1 MSPIPDPPS
10 RRLMPWPRSVQWLP
24 GAGIARGS
32 QLQLE
37 FSGVTTR
44 RLEQALARWE
54 SARQALAGTADAA
67 SGLVSATTLPLRVS
81 CVRASGEWPALDD
94 DESFNLAID
103 PSGIAVQAAEEWGVL
118 RSLAVLQALLNDDG
132 SLPFCAIDDA
142 PRFPWR
148 GLMLDVARHFLP
160 LADLL
165 RTVDAMALFRLNVLH
180 LHLTDDQ
187 GFRFPS
193 RTHPALASAA
203 AYTPEELTTLVRHAA
218 DRGIRVVPELDMPGH
233 TNSWLDAYP
242 EWGIGYN
249 APSRRFGVHR
259 SCLNPLHPGV
269 LNAVDTLLGEVA
281 EIFPDAYMHFGGDEV
296 HPATWPED
304 PELRAHMDAT
314 GMGTAADLQA
324 GFNAR
329 VIARISA
336 LGRRPMGWDEVL
348 HPGLPSGVTVQ
359 AWRGATARDRA
370 LAAGCD
376 CIVSSHYYLDLFF
389 PADVH
394 YRFDPAAPESNLI
407 ALEDALGEDPRLE
420 HVAEGMRW
428 TRHWRQADAGKIA
441 ALPGR
446 LLGGT
451 ACLWSELVDSAT
463 LDVRL
468 WTRLPALAERFWSP
482 DQVTDLADMR
492 ARLSSSRGLLTRM
505 GIDLAARRNQLLE
518 RAGLARAWWPLV
530 EQLEPVK
537 WYGRLLGAEALAARI
552 AGREMPLAR
561 TYQADTP
568 LDRVVDALPPET
580 FGAEG
585 LRALAARALDARAL
599 ANPGATATVRGRED
613 ASARTS
619 LRALAIS
626 WRDLPRSGAP
636 AELEPLAHSLVAVG
650 GIVLDL
656 LEGRFTAAD
665 AQRALAAH
673 AAPKG
678 EYLLSCVPILMSAI
692 AGQSAVGS
700 G

>member
-10 RRLMPWPRSVQWLP
+10 RRLMPWPRSVEWFP

-32 QLQLE
+32 LLQPA
-37 FSGVTTR
+37 FSGVSTP
-44 RLEQALARWE
+44 RLERGLARWE
-54 SARQALAGTADAA
+54 SARQALANIDGAVSERNSGTT
-67 SGLVSATTLPLRVS
+67 VPLTVH
-81 CVRASGEWPALDD
+81 CARASAEWPALDD
-94 DESFNLAID
+94 DESFRLTIEA
-103 PSGIAVQAAEEWGVL
+103 SGITILAAAEWGVL
-118 RSLAVLQALLNDDG
+118 GSLAVLQALLSDDG

-193 RTHPALASAA
+193 NTYPGLASAA
-203 AYTPEELTTLVRHAA
+203 AYTLEELTTLVQHAA

-242 EWGIGYN
+242 EWGVGYN
-249 APSRRFGVHR
+249 GPSRRFGVHR
-259 SCLNPLHPGV
+259 SCLNPIHSGV
-269 LNAVDTLLGEVA
+269 LDAVDTLLGEVA
-281 EIFPDAYMHFGGDEV
+281 EIFPDAYLHFGGDEV

-304 PELRAHMDAT
+304 PVLRAHMDTT
-314 GMGTAADLQA
+314 GMRTPADLQA
-324 GFNAR
+324 AFNAR

-394 YRFDPAAPESNLI
+394 YRFDPAAPEGNLI

-420 HVAEGMRW
+420 HVAAGMRW
-428 TRHWRQADAGKIA
+428 TRHWRQAEPGKIA
-441 ALPGR
+441 PLPGR
-446 LLGGT
+446 LLGGS

-482 DQVTDLADMR
+482 DHITDPADMQ
-492 ARLSSSRGLLTRM
+492 ARLGSSRRLLASI
-505 GIDLAARRNQLLE
+505 GIDLAAKRDRLLE
-518 RAGLARAWWPLV
+518 RAGLAPTWWPLA

-561 TYQADTP
+561 PYQADTP
-568 LDRVVDALPPET
+568 LDRVVDALPPEAL
-580 FGAEG
+580 GAEG
-585 LRALAARALDARAL
+585 LRALAARALTNL
-599 ANPGATATVRGRED
+599 SATATVRGRED
-613 ASARTS
+613 ESARTALS
-619 LRALAIS
+619 ALAIS
-626 WRDLPRSGAP
+626 WRDLPSAGTP
-636 AELEPLAHSLVAVG
+636 SELEPLADALIEVG
-650 GIVLDL
+650 GIVVDV
-656 LEGRFTAAD
+656 LEGRITAAE

-673 AAPKG
+673 VQPQG
-678 EYLLSCVPILMSAI
+678 EYLLSCVPILVSALAAQASI
-692 AGQSAVGS
+692 GS
-700 G
+700 E

>member
-1 MSPIPDPPS
+1 
-10 RRLMPWPRSVQWLP
+10 VHC
-24 GAGIARGS
+24 A
-32 QLQLE
+32 
-37 FSGVTTR
+37 
-44 RLEQALARWE
+44 
-54 SARQALAGTADAA
+54 
-67 SGLVSATTLPLRVS
+67 
-81 CVRASGEWPALDD
+81 RASAEWPALDD
-94 DESFNLAID
+94 DESFRLTIEA
-103 PSGIAVQAAEEWGVL
+103 SGITVLAAAEWGVL
-118 RSLAVLQALLNDDG
+118 RSLAVLQALLSDDG

-193 RTHPALASAA
+193 NTYPELASAA
-203 AYTPEELTTLVRHAA
+203 AYTSEELTTLVQHAA

-242 EWGIGYN
+242 EWGVGYN
-249 APSRRFGVHR
+249 GPSRRFGVHR
-259 SCLNPLHPGV
+259 SCLNPIHSGV
-269 LNAVDTLLGEVA
+269 LDAVDTLLGEIA
-281 EIFPDAYMHFGGDEV
+281 EIFPDAYLHFGGDEV

-304 PELRAHMDAT
+304 PVLRAHMDAT
-314 GMGTAADLQA
+314 GIRTPADLQA
-324 GFNAR
+324 AFNAR

-370 LAAGCD
+370 LATGCD

-394 YRFDPAAPESNLI
+394 YRFDPAAPEGSLI

-420 HVAEGMRW
+420 HVAAGMRW
-428 TRHWRQADAGKIA
+428 TRHWRQAEPGKIA
-441 ALPGR
+441 PLPGR
-446 LLGGT
+446 LLGGS

-482 DQVTDLADMR
+482 DHITDPADMQ
-492 ARLSSSRGLLTRM
+492 ARLGSSRRLLASI
-505 GIDLAARRNQLLE
+505 GIDLAAKRDRLLE
-518 RAGLARAWWPLV
+518 RAGLAPTWWPLA

-561 TYQADTP
+561 PYQADTP
-568 LDRVVDALPPET
+568 LDRVVDALPPEAFDAQRLRALASQALT
-580 FGAEG
+580 DDNTTIPGCDAASARTA
-585 LRALAARALDARAL
+585 LRALAALWSALPPAGTPQELDAAAQAL
-599 ANPGATATVRGRED
+599 IEVGDIVTDLLDGRV
-613 ASARTS
+613 T
-619 LRALAIS
+619 
-626 WRDLPRSGAP
+626 P
-636 AELEPLAHSLVAVG
+636 AEAH
-650 GIVLDL
+650 
-656 LEGRFTAAD
+656 
-665 AQRALAAH
+665 RALAAH
-673 AAPKG
+673 ARPFG
-678 EYLLSCVPILMSAI
+678 EYLLSCVPILMA
-692 AGQSAVGS
+692 AVADRS
-700 G
+700 GIGAA